1 MRLKSIKLAGFKSFV
16 DPTTVNLPSNLCAV
30 VGPNGCGKSNII
42 DAVRWVMGESSASKL
57 RGENLT
63 DVIFNGSSNR
73 KPVGQASVELIFD
86 NSDHTIKGEYAA
98 FTDISVKRVVNSE
111 AQSTYMLNGTKC
123 RRRDIQDIFLG
134 TGLGPRSYSIIE
146 QGMVS
151 NLIESKPEELRVF
164 IEEAA
169 GISKYKERRR
179 ETENRIKRTRENL
192 ERLTDIREELERQL
206 QHLQRQARAAERYKE
221 YKQQERDTTA
231 NLQALRWQRLYETV
245 SGAQQKISELEI
257 ALEAN
262 VARTRS
268 LEADMEKM
276 REEGTEANDA
286 YQEIQ
291 STYYSLGSEIT
302 RIEQNI
308 EYQGQRKQQ
317 LELDLGEIK
326 QSLEHF
332 QSELGQDVQKIS
344 ELKTSLAEIEPQ
356 LEAARSREQE
366 STAALA
372 QAEEKMSN
380 WQQEW
385 DTFNEDASETSQKA
399 EVEQERINHLEN
411 IVDRGKQRRASLK
424 HEQDN
429 LETPDTGDL
438 QDLEEKLKGL
448 MEKQESF
455 EAGRAELNEKIERAR
470 QAIRNSNN
478 ELNEKRSKL
487 QSMLG
492 QKSSLEALQ
501 KAALGRN
508 DRSTISWLER
518 NNLAGKPRL
527 GDNLQ
532 VEDKWQTA
540 MEMVLGGSLQAVCV
554 DSLDAVSEFLGDF
567 NEGSLQLIDTSYAGG
582 QAVANPGLQAVPLL
596 DKVRSSQ
603 NLNALL
609 GGIYCVE
616 SLQEAMAQR
625 GSLNPGESLIT
636 PEGLWLGP
644 SWLRVAR
651 DFDEKA
657 GVIQRQQELE
667 ALETAIS
674 NAENQIS
681 QTADKLRNE
690 EALLQ
695 TLENDRDGLLHELT
709 DVNRSLTEL
718 SADKSARLT
727 KIEQAEKRR
736 ERLTVEIAELE
747 KQLDT
752 EKANIRQSR
761 ENLEGIL
768 DRMEQHTV
776 RREVLIESR
785 DEYRQTLDS
794 IRDKAARDKDESHR
808 LALQHQTTS
817 AQLESLQQNMERL
830 SNQVESYQ
838 TRQTQLTEYLQQADV
853 PIPALKEEL
862 EEKLASRHNIESDL
876 GKAKTRVD
884 EIDHQKREL
893 EAARNTSQEE
903 SQRIRD
909 ELSNKRLG
917 IEGDTVKRA
926 ALEQQLT
933 ENGYDKEQVLN
944 RISAS
949 EEEITEANCEEELEK
964 LGNRI
969 NRLGAINLAAIDEYD
984 SQSERKIYL
993 DDQNEDL
1000 ERALKTLQNA
1010 IRKIDKETRNRFKE
1024 TFDKINNGLQELFPK
1039 VFGGGHAYL
1048 NMVGE
1053 DLLDTGVE
1061 IMARPPGKKNST
1073 IHLLSGGEKAM
1084 TAIALVFSIFR
1095 LNPSPFC
1102 MLDEVDAPLDD
1113 ANVGRYADMVKEMS
1127 SMVQFIF
1134 ITHNRIT
1141 MEYAHQLLGVTM
1153 HEPGVSRLVAVD
1165 IDEAAEMVAV

>member
-1 MRLKSIKLAGFKSFV
+1 MRLNSIKLAGFKSFV

-42 DAVRWVMGESSASKL
+42 DAVRWVMGESTASKL

-63 DVIFNGSSNR
+63 DVIFNGSANR
-73 KPVGQASVELIFD
+73 KPVGQATVELIFD

-98 FTDISVKRVVNSE
+98 FTEISVKRIVNTE

-206 QHLQRQARAAERYKE
+206 QHLQRQARAAEKYKE
-221 YKQQERDTTA
+221 FKQQERDTTA
-231 NLQALRWQRLYETV
+231 NLQALRWQRFNNTV
-245 SGAQQKISELEI
+245 TSAGEKISELEI
-257 ALEAN
+257 KLEAS

-268 LEADMEKM
+268 LEADIEKM
-276 REEGTEANDA
+276 RQESTESNDA

-291 STYYSLGSEIT
+291 STYYSLGSDIS

-326 QSLEHF
+326 QSLVHF
-332 QSELGQDVQKIS
+332 QSELEQDVAKIS
-344 ELKTSLAEIEPQ
+344 ELESAITEVTPK
-356 LEAARSREQE
+356 LEVARSSEQE
-366 STAALA
+366 SASTLA
-372 QAEEKMSN
+372 SSEEKMHQ
-380 WQQEW
+380 WQLEW
-385 DTFNEDASETSQKA
+385 DHFNEDSAETSQKA

-411 IVDRGKQRRASLK
+411 IVERGKQRKSALK
-424 HEQDN
+424 HELEN
-429 LETPDTGDL
+429 LEMPNAS
-438 QDLEEKLKGL
+438 DLEGLEEILRLL
-448 MEKQESF
+448 MEKQTAHESSQQS
-455 EAGRAELNEKIERAR
+455 LNEKIDKTR
-470 QAIRNSNN
+470 QSIKTTNN
-478 ELNEKRSKL
+478 ELNERRSKL
-487 QSMLG
+487 QAMVG
-492 QKSSLEALQ
+492 QKASLDALQ

-508 DRSTISWLER
+508 AQGTVSWLER
-518 NNLAGKPRL
+518 NNLAANPRL

-532 VEDKWQTA
+532 VDELWQGA
-540 MEMVLGGSLQAVCV
+540 MEMVLGESLQAVCV
-554 DSLDAVSEFLGDF
+554 NNLDTVSEVLGEF
-567 NEGSLQLIDTSYAGG
+567 TEGNLHIIDTAY
-582 QAVANPGLQAVPLL
+582 QTAVAPGNTVIQAALL
-596 DKVRSSQ
+596 SEKVRSSQ

-609 GGIYCVE
+609 NGIYCVD
-616 SLQEAMAQR
+616 SLQEAMSLRQQ
-625 GSLNPGESLIT
+625 LNPGESLIT
-636 PEGLWLGP
+636 PQGIWLGP
-644 SWLRVAR
+644 SWLRIAK

-657 GVIQRQQELE
+657 GVIQRQNELE
-667 ALETAIS
+667 SLIS
-674 NAENQIS
+674 NISVAEKQIQQCTELLS
-681 QTADKLRNE
+681 SE
-690 EALLQ
+690 ESLLQ
-695 TLENDRDGLLHELT
+695 TLEQDRDGLLKELT
-709 DVNRSLTEL
+709 EVNRLL
-718 SADKSARLT
+718 SVTSSDKSAQLT
-727 KIEQAEKRR
+727 KIEQIEERR
-736 ERLTVEIAELE
+736 ERLTTEISGLE
-747 KQLDT
+747 KQLDI
-752 EKANIRQSR
+752 EKTNIGKSR
-761 ENLEGIL
+761 ENLEQIL
-768 DRMEQHTV
+768 DKMEQHTV
-776 RREVLIESR
+776 RREVLIDGR
-785 DEYRQTLDS
+785 DDCRTTLDQTREKAVADKDNFHKLAMEHQTL
-794 IRDKAARDKDESHR
+794 
-808 LALQHQTTS
+808 S
-817 AQLESLQQNMERL
+817 AQLDSLKHNLERL
-830 SNQVESYQ
+830 SNQVESYAG
-838 TRQTQLTEYLQQADV
+838 REKQLEEYLQQADV

-862 EEKLASRHNIESDL
+862 EQKLASRLSIESNL
-876 GKAKTRVD
+876 SAAKARVD
-884 EIDHQKREL
+884 EADHQQREL
-893 EAARNTSQEE
+893 DSARNQSQEE

-909 ELSNKRLG
+909 DLVSNRLG

-926 ALEQQLT
+926 ALEQQLS
-933 ENGYDKEQVLN
+933 ENGYDKLKVLEQITEELTEQFC
-944 RISAS
+944 
-949 EEEITEANCEEELEK
+949 EEEIEK

-969 NRLGAINLAAIDEYD
+969 NRLGPINLAAIDEYD
-984 SQSERKIYL
+984 TQSERKIYL
-993 DDQNEDL
+993 DDQNDDL
-1000 ERALKTLQNA
+1000 DRALKTLQNA
-1010 IRKIDKETRNRFKE
+1010 IRKIDKETRTRFKE

-1113 ANVGRYADMVKEMS
+1113 ANVGRYIDMVKEMS
-1127 SMVQFIF
+1127 SLVQFIF

-1141 MEYAHQLLGVTM
+1141 MEQANQLMGVTM

-1165 IDEAAEMVAV
+1165 VDEAVEMVAV

>member
-73 KPVGQASVELIFD
+73 KPVGQATVELIFD

-98 FTDISVKRVVNSE
+98 FNEISVKRVVNSE

-206 QHLQRQARAAERYKE
+206 QHLQRQAKAAERYKE
-221 YKQQERDTTA
+221 FKQQERDTTA
-231 NLQALRWQRLYETV
+231 NLHALRWQRLNTTV
-245 SGAQQKISELEI
+245 SSAQEQISELEI
-257 ALEAN
+257 RLEAN
-262 VARTRS
+262 VAKTRS
-268 LEADMEKM
+268 LEADIEKM
-276 REEGTEANDA
+276 REESTESNDA

-291 STYYSLGSEIT
+291 STFYSLGSEIS
-302 RIEQNI
+302 RLEQNI

-326 QSLEHF
+326 QSLVHF
-332 QSELGQDVQKIS
+332 ESELGQDVSKIA
-344 ELKTSLAEIEPQ
+344 ELEAALAELTPQ
-356 LEAARSREQE
+356 LESVRSSEQE
-366 STAALA
+366 SASILA
-372 QAEEKMSN
+372 EYEAKMIQ

-385 DTFNEDASETSQKA
+385 EDFNEESAETAQKA

-411 IVDRGKQRRASLK
+411 IVERGKQRKSSLK
-424 HEQDN
+424 HELEN
-429 LETPDTGDL
+429 LQTPDSS
-438 QDLEEKLKGL
+438 DLESLDSNLRLL
-448 MEKQESF
+448 MEKQTAHETNQQS
-455 EAGRAELNEKIERAR
+455 LKEKIEKSRESIKA
-470 QAIRNSNN
+470 SSN
-478 ELNEKRSKL
+478 ELNERRSKL
-487 QSMLG
+487 QAMLG
-492 QKSSLEALQ
+492 QKASLHALQ
-501 KAALGRN
+501 KAALGKN
-508 DRSTISWLER
+508 DQGTISWLER
-518 NNLAGKPRL
+518 NHIAENPRL

-532 VEDKWQTA
+532 VDEQWQGA
-540 MEMVLGGSLQAVCV
+540 MEMVLGESLQAVCV
-554 DSLDAVSEFLGDF
+554 SDLDSVSEVLGDF
-567 NEGSLQLIDTSYAGG
+567 TEGNLQIIDTGYQNSETSVNASLQAS
-582 QAVANPGLQAVPLL
+582 PLAE
-596 DKVRSSQ
+596 KVRSSQ
-603 NLNALL
+603 NLAGLL
-609 GGIYCVE
+609 VGIYCVE
-616 SLQEAMAQR
+616 SLQQAL
-625 GSLNPGESLIT
+625 SLRQQLKPGESLIT
-636 PEGLWLGP
+636 REGIWLGP
-644 SWLRVAR
+644 SWLRLAK

-657 GVIQRQQELE
+657 GVIQRQHELE
-667 ALETAIS
+667 DLENRISGTEKQIQQAMENLNGEESLLET
-674 NAENQIS
+674 
-681 QTADKLRNE
+681 
-690 EALLQ
+690 
-695 TLENDRDGLLHELT
+695 LEQDRDGLLKELSE
-709 DVNRSLTEL
+709 VNRQL
-718 SADKSARLT
+718 SETSSDKSAQLT
-727 KIEQAEKRR
+727 RIEQAEERR
-736 ERLTVEIAELE
+736 ERLTTEIADLE
-747 KQLDT
+747 KQQDV

-761 ENLEGIL
+761 ENLEQIL

-776 RREVLIESR
+776 RREVLTEARDERRNTLDESR
-785 DEYRQTLDS
+785 EQ
-794 IRDKAARDKDESHR
+794 AARDKDQSHQ
-808 LALQHQTTS
+808 LALQHQTVS
-817 AQLESLQQNMERL
+817 AQLESLKHNMARL
-830 SNQVESYQ
+830 SSQVESYQ
-838 TRQTQLTEYLQQADV
+838 GREKQLEEYLQQADV

-862 EEKLASRHNIESDL
+862 EQKLASRVSIEGNLS
-876 GKAKTRVD
+876 KAKARVD
-884 EIDHQKREL
+884 EIDHQQREL
-893 EAARNTSQEE
+893 DSARNQSQEE

-909 ELSNKRLG
+909 DLVNKRLG
-917 IEGDTVKRA
+917 IEGDSVKRA
-926 ALEQQLT
+926 ALEQQMS
-933 ENGYDKEQVLN
+933 ENGYDKEKVL
-944 RISAS
+944 REMP
-949 EEEITEANCEEELEK
+949 EETTESGCEEELEK

-969 NRLGAINLAAIDEYD
+969 NRLGPINLAAIDEYD
-984 SQSERKIYL
+984 TQSERKVYL
-993 DDQNEDL
+993 DEQNDDL
-1000 ERALKTLQNA
+1000 ERALTTLQNA
-1010 IRKIDKETRNRFKE
+1010 IRKIDKETRTRFKE

-1113 ANVGRYADMVKEMS
+1113 ANVGRYIDMVKEMS
-1127 SMVQFIF
+1127 SIVQFIF

-1141 MEYAHQLLGVTM
+1141 MEQANQLMGVTM

-1165 IDEAAEMVAV
+1165 VDEAVEMVAV

>member
-63 DVIFNGSSNR
+63 DVIFNGSANR

-98 FTDISVKRVVNSE
+98 YAEISIKRVVNSE
-111 AQSTYMLNGTKC
+111 AQSTYMLNNTKC

-192 ERLTDIREELERQL
+192 ERLTDIREELGRQL
-206 QHLQRQARAAERYKE
+206 QHLQRQARAAEKYRE

-231 NLQALRWQRLYETV
+231 NFQALRWKRLDDTV
-245 SGAQQKISELEI
+245 GNAQQLISELEI
-257 ALEAN
+257 KLEAC
-262 VARTRS
+262 VAKTRS
-268 LEADMEKM
+268 LEADMEKN
-276 REEGTEANDA
+276 RQENTEAKDS
-286 YQEIQ
+286 YQEVQ
-291 STYYSLGSEIT
+291 SGYYALGSEIT

-326 QSLEHF
+326 ESLQHI
-332 QSELGQDVQKIS
+332 QNELKLDVQKIA
-344 ELKTSLAEIEPQ
+344 ELKEALSQ
-356 LEAARSREQE
+356 LEPELNTVRDKEAGS
-366 STAALA
+366 SVALE
-372 QAEEKMSN
+372 QAEQKMTH
-380 WQQEW
+380 WQHEW
-385 DTFNEDASETSQKA
+385 DKFNEDASDTSQKA

-411 IVDRGKQRRASLK
+411 IVERGKQRQASLK
-424 HEQDN
+424 YELEN
-429 LETPDTGDL
+429 LESPDTTDL
-438 QDLEEKLKGL
+438 AGLEASLKEL
-448 MEKQESF
+448 MGQQEAQESL
-455 EAGRAELNEKIERAR
+455 RLELNEKIDKSR
-470 QAIRNSNN
+470 QAIKTTNSS
-478 ELNEKRSKL
+478 LNERRTQL
-487 QSMLG
+487 QSMQG

-508 DRSTISWLER
+508 DQSTVNWLET
-518 NNLAGKPRL
+518 NNLAGRPRL

-532 VEDKWQTA
+532 VDAQWQTA
-540 MEMVLGGSLQAVCV
+540 IEMVLGDSLQAVCV
-554 DSLDAVSEFLGDF
+554 DDLDAVGEVLGDF
-567 NEGSLQLIDTSYAGG
+567 NNGHLQIIDTAYQGNTYSGNTRI
-582 QAVANPGLQAVPLL
+582 QAAPLS
-596 DKVRSSQ
+596 DKIRSSQ
-603 NLNALL
+603 KLNAFID
-609 GGIYCVE
+609 GIYCV
-616 SLQEAMAQR
+616 STLQEALAQR
-625 GSLNPGESLIT
+625 QHLNANESLIT
-636 PEGLWLGP
+636 AQGVWIGA
-644 SWLRVAR
+644 SWLRVSK
-651 DFDEKA
+651 DFDEQA
-657 GVIQRQQELE
+657 GVIQRQNELEELE
-667 ALETAIS
+667 ANIAS
-674 NAENQIS
+674 SENQIL
-681 QTADKLRNE
+681 QMAERLANE
-690 EALLQ
+690 ESLLE
-695 TLENDRDGLLHELT
+695 TLEADRDGLLKDLT
-709 DVNRSLTEL
+709 VVNRQLTEK
-718 SADKSARLT
+718 SSDQSARLT

-736 ERLTVEIAELE
+736 EILTAEISDLVLQLE
-747 KQLDT
+747 T
-752 EKANIRQSR
+752 EEENIRNSR
-761 ENLEGIL
+761 ESLEAIL
-768 DRMEQHTV
+768 DIMEQHTV

-785 DEYRQTLDS
+785 DEFRSLLENTREQAVS
-794 IRDKAARDKDESHR
+794 DKDQSHQ
-808 LALQHQTTS
+808 LALQHQTLT

-830 SNQVESYQ
+830 STQVESYEG
-838 TRQTQLTEYLQQADV
+838 REKQLEDYLQQADV

-862 EEKLASRHNIESDL
+862 EQKLSSRLALEGSL
-876 GKAKTRVD
+876 GDAKTRVD
-884 EIDHQKREL
+884 EIEYQQREL
-893 EAARNTSQEE
+893 ESARNASQEE
-903 SQRIRD
+903 AQRVRD
-909 ELSNKRLG
+909 DLVNKRLS
-917 IEGDTVKRA
+917 IEGDTVKRE
-926 ALEQQLT
+926 ALEQQLS
-933 ENGYDKEQVLN
+933 ENGYDKQQVLGQ
-944 RISAS
+944 ID
-949 EEEITEANCEEELEK
+949 EDVTEQSCEEALEK

-969 NRLGAINLAAIDEYD
+969 NRLGPINLAAIDEYD
-984 SQSERKIYL
+984 TQSERKVYL

-1010 IRKIDKETRNRFKE
+1010 IRKIDKETRTRFKE

-1053 DLLDTGVE
+1053 DLLDTGVG

-1113 ANVGRYADMVKEMS
+1113 ANVGRYIDLVKDMSEL
-1127 SMVQFIF
+1127 VQFIF

-1141 MEYAHQLLGVTM
+1141 MEQAHQLMGVTM

-1165 IDEAAEMVAV
+1165 VDEAVEMVAV